1 MNGPARTAAVRPR
14 PEARRL
20 GRDVPG
26 ARGREGVQQYRSAK
40 GASWR
45 RQSFKRHDHGRLKE
59 VRCHGRHAHKIFIII
74 ESLYAV
80 GAEGYKDLASLTD
93 PGERAEVEV
102 VVLRRCKAQLDEQF
116 LSKVLGR
123 QVGKALVDVHVSK
136 LDVALKEHNNDRE
149 AQKFKNAA
157 DATQGVFSI
166 SQICFC

>member
-1 MNGPARTAAVRPR
+1 M
-14 PEARRL
+14 
-20 GRDVPG
+20 
-26 ARGREGVQQYRSAK
+26 
-40 GASWR
+40 
-45 RQSFKRHDHGRLKE
+45 
-59 VRCHGRHAHKIFIII
+59 
-74 ESLYAV
+74 

-157 DATQGVFSI
+157 DATQGGFSI

>member
-1 MNGPARTAAVRPR
+1 MGQRAPRLCVPGPKPDAWGATFQARAAARACSSTAAPR
-14 PEARRL
+14 AQVGEDSLSSAMT
-20 GRDVPG
+20 
-26 ARGREGVQQYRSAK
+26 RG
-40 GASWR
+40 
-45 RQSFKRHDHGRLKE
+45 LKE

-136 LDVALKEHNNDRE
+136 LDVALKEHSNDRE
-149 AQKFKNAA
+149 AQ
-157 DATQGVFSI
+157 
-166 SQICFC
+166 

>member
-1 MNGPARTAAVRPR
+1 M
-14 PEARRL
+14 
-20 GRDVPG
+20 
-26 ARGREGVQQYRSAK
+26 
-40 GASWR
+40 
-45 RQSFKRHDHGRLKE
+45 
-59 VRCHGRHAHKIFIII
+59 
-74 ESLYAV
+74 YAV

-136 LDVALKEHNNDRE
+136 HDVALKEHNNDRE